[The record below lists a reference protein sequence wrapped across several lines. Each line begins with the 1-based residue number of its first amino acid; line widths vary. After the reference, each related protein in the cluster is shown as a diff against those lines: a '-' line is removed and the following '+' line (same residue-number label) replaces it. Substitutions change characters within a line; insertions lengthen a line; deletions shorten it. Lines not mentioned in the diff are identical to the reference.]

1 MVHVDIPG
9 LGVLSIQHLV
19 LDLNGTLTLDG
30 RLLEGV
36 RERLGALS
44 GKVTIHVLTADT
56 LGKARKI
63 CADLPVILEIIGRE
77 NQVEEKSRYVKGLD
91 RGAAAIG
98 NGRNDA
104 GMLEKAALGIGV
116 LGPEGACPKTLG
128 SANVVV
134 RDVNEGLDLLLSP
147 DRLRATLRG

>member
-9 LGVLSIQHLV
+9 FGVLSIYHLV

-30 RLLEGV
+30 TLLAGV
-36 RERLGALS
+36 RERLAALS

-56 LGKARKI
+56 LGKARKV
-63 CADLPVILEIIGRE
+63 CGDLPVILEIIGRE
-77 NQVEEKSRYVKGLD
+77 NQVEEKSRYVRGLE
-91 RGAAAIG
+91 RNAAAIG

-128 SANVVV
+128 SADVVV
-134 RDVNEGLDLLLSP
+134 RDINEGLDLLLSP

>member
-1 MVHVDIPG
+1 MVQVDIPG
-9 LGVLSIQHLV
+9 LGILSIQHLV
-19 LDLNGTLTLDG
+19 LDLNGTITLDG
-30 RLLEGV
+30 RLLKGV
-36 RERLGALS
+36 RERLAALS

-56 LGKARKI
+56 LGKARKM

-91 RGAAAIG
+91 GDAAALG
-98 NGRNDA
+98 NGRNDS
-104 GMLEKAALGIGV
+104 GMLEKAVLGIGV

-128 SANVVV
+128 SADVVV
-134 RDVNEGLDLLLSP
+134 RDINEGLDLLLRT